1 MIPLPLKPKITSQ
14 DEKRAVFEIEGLYPG
29 YGATIGNSLR
39 RVLLSSLEGAAIV
52 EVKIKGAPH
61 EFSTLPGVLED
72 MVTLLLNLKKIRV
85 KSFSQEPQ
93 TAILS
98 VKGEKEVRAGDFKLT
113 SEMEIVNPQIHIAT
127 LTKSSS
133 ELSIEVKVVKGV
145 GYEPTEMRVGEKNE
159 VGVLPLD
166 AIFTPIV
173 RVSFSV
179 ENMRVGKRTDF
190 DKLIME
196 IETDGTVSPKDA
208 FEKSAQILVD
218 HFSLMN
224 GQDEKKGSEI
234 EPEKII
240 GAESAVSEEIKK
252 MKVEDLKISE
262 RTKNALTKS
271 GIKTVGGLSRK
282 SEEALLAVEGLG
294 EKGKT
299 EVKKAL
305 KKLGL

>member
-14 DEKRAVFEIEGLYPG
+14 DEKKAVFEIEGLYPG
-29 YGATIGNSLR
+29 YGTTLGNSLR
-39 RVLLSSLEGAAIV
+39 RVLLSSLEGAAII

-93 TAILS
+93 TATLS
-98 VKGEKEVRAGDFKLT
+98 IKGEKEAKAGDFKLT
-113 SEMEIVNPQIHIAT
+113 SEIEIVNPQIHIAT
-127 LTKSSS
+127 LTKSTA
-133 ELSIEVKVVKGV
+133 ELSIEVKIARGI
-145 GYEPTEMRVGEKNE
+145 GYESTEMRIGEKNE

-166 AIFTPIV
+166 AIFTPVV

-179 ENMRVGKRTDF
+179 ESMRVGKRTDF

-196 IETDGTVSPKDA
+196 VETDGTMSPKDA

-218 HFSLMN
+218 HFSLMAGKEDIAEEPMKEEN
-224 GQDEKKGSEI
+224 LEIKDEKL
-234 EPEKII
+234 
-240 GAESAVSEEIKK
+240 EEVKK
-252 MKVEDLKISE
+252 AKVEDLKMSE
-262 RTKNALTKS
+262 RTKNALIKA
-271 GIKTVGGLSRK
+271 GIKTAGGLSRK

-294 EKGKT
+294 EKGTT